1 MAEEWAIAVYMQVR
15 LLNSREAALGKDTQV
30 YWKTDNNTI
39 YQVDGSKSFNSDRVF
54 HSNETT
60 KNVYEE
66 TVVTIIDSAIQG

>member
-1 MAEEWAIAVYMQVR
+1 MAKEWAVAVYMQVR

-39 YQVDGSKSFNSDRVF
+39 YQVDGSKSFNFDRVF

>member
-1 MAEEWAIAVYMQVR
+1 MAKEWAVAIYMQVR

-39 YQVDGSKSFNSDRVF
+39 YQVDGSKSFNFDRVF

>member
-1 MAEEWAIAVYMQVR
+1 MQVR

-39 YQVDGSKSFNSDRVF
+39 YQVDGSKSFNFDRVF